1 MINVGLGLKLPA
13 ELRFRLCSVSFCK
26 VVLFLLQNVFSVV
39 SGGKNKSVNAGAYC
53 CEIVTGEII
62 LLPLRFCNCI
72 LG

>member
-1 MINVGLGLKLPA
+1 M
-13 ELRFRLCSVSFCK
+13 SFYK

-39 SGGKNKSVNAGAYC
+39 SGGKNKIMNVGVYC

-62 LLPLRFCNCI
+62 LPMTFCNCI